1 MTLFQRL
8 LQATSARGASD
19 LHAVVASRPVVRIH
33 GVLTALEEFDVLS
46 RESMQSIVREVLDE
60 NALHEFETSK
70 EWGGAVNSN
79 GIRFRVN
86 VFLENSNLSLV
97 ARAIQA
103 KIPSPDEI
111 GLQQSALQLVNADR
125 GFVLVTG
132 QTGHGKSTTLASLI
146 QHLNTSVAKNIVTLE
161 DPIEY
166 VFTSARSLV
175 KQREVGRDV
184 NSFAESLKH
193 IVRHDPDVIM
203 VGEMRDPETMKA
215 AITLAETGHLV
226 LSTLHTASAGQT
238 INRIIDSFPHQ
249 QQNQIRSQLALSL
262 RGIIA
267 QRLVSGTDGKR
278 VAVREIL
285 VNTPA
290 ISNLIREDKV
300 EHIESILQ
308 TGAADGMTTLDQAL
322 GSLYREHKISYDVVS
337 EHAAD
342 VSALVH

>member
-1 MTLFQRL
+1 MTLFHEL
-8 LQATSARGASD
+8 LHATSARGASD
-19 LHAVVASRPVVRIH
+19 LHAVVGSRPVVRIH
-33 GVLTALEEFDVLS
+33 GVLTILEEFDVLS

-60 NALHEFETSK
+60 KAVREFETSK
-70 EWGGAVNSN
+70 EWGGAVISN
-79 GIRFRVN
+79 GVRFRVN
-86 VFLENSNLSLV
+86 IFLENGNPSLV
-97 ARAIQA
+97 ARAIQLA
-103 KIPSPDEI
+103 IPTTQEI
-111 GLQQSALQLVNADR
+111 GLPQSALQLVSADR
-125 GFVLVTG
+125 GLVLVTG

-146 QHLNTSVAKNIVTLE
+146 GHLNTSVAKNIVTLE

-166 VFTSARSLV
+166 VFTSVRSLV

-238 INRIIDSFPHQ
+238 INRIIDSFPHE

-262 RGIIA
+262 RGIIS
-267 QRLVSGTDGKR
+267 QRLVSGIDGKR

-290 ISNLIREDKV
+290 IANLIREDKV

-322 GSLYREHKISYDVVS
+322 GSLYRERKISYDVVA
-337 EHAAD
+337 EHATD
-342 VSALVH
+342 VSALVR